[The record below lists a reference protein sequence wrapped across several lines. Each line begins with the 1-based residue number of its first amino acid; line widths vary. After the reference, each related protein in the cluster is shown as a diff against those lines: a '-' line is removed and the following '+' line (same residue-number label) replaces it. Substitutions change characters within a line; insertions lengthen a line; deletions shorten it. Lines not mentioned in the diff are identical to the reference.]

1 MIRRI
6 GVAAFILLTSCAISR
21 PQFVARQP
29 VDEQVRVIPSFK
41 TGIPVTKTVG
51 EIMIERVFLQTYP
64 GFAATEDFT
73 IPKIS
78 VFNTSPPPILKGEI
92 WRCTQHISTDV
103 YACSAM
109 PSNRSIA
116 PGKRNYDLA
125 VTTSGEVIGIVEDN
139 FGNLVKFGNVIRGKF
154 LPIDIPNGESYK
166 QELIYSG
173 LSEDTVKFSCRE
185 YKNEMPRPVFTQ
197 DLTYDIASSREIA
210 YQDLRIEILYATES
224 TISFFVKK

>member
-1 MIRRI
+1 LGVPAKCALPGGDLIRRI
-6 GVAAFILLTSCAISR
+6 GVAAFILLASCAMSR

-51 EIMIERVFLQTYP
+51 EIMIERVYLQTYP

-78 VFNTSPPPILKGEI
+78 IFNISPPPNLKGEI
-92 WRCTQHISTDV
+92 WRCMQHISTDV
-103 YACSAM
+103 YACSTM

-125 VTTSGEVIGIVEDN
+125 ITASGEVIGMIEES
-139 FGNLVKFGNVIRGKF
+139 FGNLIKFGNVIGG
-154 LPIDIPNGESYK
+154 IDRF
-166 QELIYSG
+166 
-173 LSEDTVKFSCRE
+173 EDRVE
-185 YKNEMPRPVFTQ
+185 H
-197 DLTYDIASSREIA
+197 A
-210 YQDLRIEILYATES
+210 
-224 TISFFVKK
+224 